1 MNRKYSLKKNHD
13 IDKLVKMRRSVG
25 NRYYA
30 IYYMITSGIC
40 PKIAIYPS
48 RQFRTA
54 VERNYEKRVLREII
68 RAKLETL
75 SHLKMLIVV
84 KTASQSLTFVQ
95 KDEQITHLL
104 KKIDE
109 QKSTQEIK

>member
-30 IYYMITSGIC
+30 IYYMITSDIC
-40 PKIAIYPS
+40 PKIAISPS

-54 VERNYEKRVLREII
+54 VERNREKRVLREII

-75 SHLKMLIVV
+75 SHLRMLIVV
-84 KTASQSLTFVQ
+84 KTASQPLSFVQ
-95 KDEQITHLL
+95 KDEQITRLL
-104 KKIDE
+104 QKIDE